1 MKIDAA
7 ILGLGVALL
16 LALSLVALSGVRPDP
31 GRAPASDAIETVA
44 GQGDADSRSAAPRAP
59 RNPPI
64 PRTDRDRGRDE
75 MLGILL
81 LLLGERR

>member
-1 MKIDAA
+1 MRVDAA

-16 LALSLVALSGVRPDP
+16 LALSLVALPGVRPDP
-31 GRAPASDAIETVA
+31 GRAPASDVIETVA
-44 GQGDADSRSAAPRAP
+44 EQGDAASRSAGPRAP
-59 RNPPI
+59 RPPLI
-64 PRTDRDRGRDE
+64 PRTDRDRARDE